1 MTSGGLRLLLQVVA
15 SLNRLR
21 RAFELEGKPLD
32 VGILHLGLVEL
43 YEHPMFEPIG
53 R

>member
-1 MTSGGLRLLLQVVA
+1 MPIGGLRLLLQVVV

-21 RAFELEGKPLD
+21 RAFELEGKLSD

-43 YEHPMFEPIG
+43 V
-53 R
+53 